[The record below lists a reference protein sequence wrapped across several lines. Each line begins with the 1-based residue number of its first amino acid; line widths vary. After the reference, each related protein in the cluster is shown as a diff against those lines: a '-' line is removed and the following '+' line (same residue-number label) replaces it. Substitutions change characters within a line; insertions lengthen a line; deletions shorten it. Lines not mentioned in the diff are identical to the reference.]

1 MAGKQG
7 SVWSGKLVGAGVD
20 HGMGDR
26 LEAEVTQRSED
37 LSCGGSGDGEMRTH
51 YTQKNDNIHPMPWG
65 TSRMLLTE

>member
-51 YTQKNDNIHPMPWG
+51 CLP
-65 TSRMLLTE
+65 